1 MLPPPR
7 SPGGL
12 KLKPQY
18 SGHLMRRANSLGKTL
33 TLGEGEGR
41 RRREHQRMRWFD
53 GIADSVDMS
62 LSELWEP
69 VKDKET
75 WCAADRGV
83 AKSRAWLSDWTTA
96 TLLCGLPAVWSYCLL
111 NGLIHTHSCLSRRDA
126 QLPFW
131 DLLSSPSWVSSRLL
145 DPTLF
150 LSLGTSFTSFSYPL
164 LEYYLFQKRCTEDG
178 LYSECSDNCRFSGF
192 ILHWLLMEFGPQI
205 IFHPSVE
212 CISLLPVLTMNI
224 LIQKQ
229 FSFMGRF
236 SPLEKLLESFLYVPD
251 ILKF

>member
-83 AKSRAWLSDWTTA
+83 AKSRA
-96 TLLCGLPAVWSYCLL
+96 
-111 NGLIHTHSCLSRRDA
+111 
-126 QLPFW
+126 
-131 DLLSSPSWVSSRLL
+131 
-145 DPTLF
+145 
-150 LSLGTSFTSFSYPL
+150 
-164 LEYYLFQKRCTEDG
+164 
-178 LYSECSDNCRFSGF
+178 
-192 ILHWLLMEFGPQI
+192 
-205 IFHPSVE
+205 
-212 CISLLPVLTMNI
+212 
-224 LIQKQ
+224 
-229 FSFMGRF
+229 
-236 SPLEKLLESFLYVPD
+236 
-251 ILKF
+251 